1 MAELQ
6 IDSTEQKIKET
17 ARVLFLEKGLRGTT
31 IREVAEKAGVN
42 VALVNYYFRT
52 KNKLFIAIF
61 KEKFLTF
68 NEAGYHILTN
78 EEKPF
83 LERIDDFIDHYIQ
96 VTLEQPNLP
105 IFVLSE
111 LHFNDE
117 LKEVLASIK
126 FHTKNKYMGILQK
139 NIDREVAAGNMRA
152 VNYMILEISM
162 MSMMTFPFLT
172 RKMITRIEGFSEDAF
187 RAFVLNWKEHIKSM
201 IFTFLKPETS

>member
-96 VTLEQPNLP
+96 VTLDQPNLP

-126 FHTKNKYMGILQK
+126 SQTKNKYMGILQK
-139 NIDREVAAGNMRA
+139 HIDREVAAGNMRA
-152 VNYMILEISM
+152 VNYMNLEISM

-172 RKMITRIEGFSEDAF
+172 RKMITRIEGFSEEAF

-201 IFTFLKPETS
+201 IFTYLKPETS

>member
-126 FHTKNKYMGILQK
+126 SQTKNKYMGILQK
-139 NIDREVAAGNMRA
+139 HIDREVAAGNMRA
-152 VNYMILEISM
+152 VNYMNLEISM

>member
-6 IDSTEQKIKET
+6 LDSTEEKIKET
-17 ARVLFLEKGLRGTT
+17 ARILFLEKGLRGTT

-96 VTLEQPNLP
+96 VTLDQPNLP

-126 FHTKNKYMGILQK
+126 SQTKDKYMGILQK
-139 NIDREVAAGNMRA
+139 HIDQEVEAGNMRA
-152 VNYMILEISM
+152 VNYMNLEISM
-162 MSMMTFPFLT
+162 IALQWLLCHSACVF
-172 RKMITRIEGFSEDAF
+172 A
-187 RAFVLNWKEHIKSM
+187 
-201 IFTFLKPETS
+201 

>member
-1 MAELQ
+1 MAEIQL
-6 IDSTEQKIKET
+6 DSTEQKIKET

-61 KEKFLTF
+61 KEKFLKF
-68 NEAGYHILTN
+68 NEAGYHILIN
-78 EEKPF
+78 DEKPF
-83 LERIDDFIDHYIQ
+83 LQRIESFIDRYIEI
-96 VTLEQPNLP
+96 TLGEPNLP

-126 FHTKNKYMGILQK
+126 TETKGKYAGMIQQV
-139 NIDREVAAGNMRA
+139 IDQEAQAGNIRH
-152 VNYMILEISM
+152 VNYMKLEISM

-172 RKMITRIEGFSEDAF
+172 RKMITRVEGFTDKTF
-187 RAFVLNWKEHIKSM
+187 HAFVLNWKEHIKTM
-201 IFTFLKPETS
+201 ILAYLKPETP

>member
-1 MAELQ
+1 MSEIQL
-6 IDSTEQKIKET
+6 DSTEEKIKDT
-17 ARVLFLEKGLRGTT
+17 ARDLFLEKGLRGTT

-83 LERIDDFIDHYIQ
+83 LERIDDFIDHYIEL
-96 VTLEQPNLP
+96 TLEQPNLP
-105 IFVLSE
+105 IFILSE

-126 FHTKNKYMGILQK
+126 SQTKDKYIGILQK
-139 NIDREVAAGNMRA
+139 NIDEEVAKGKMRA
-152 VNYMILEISM
+152 VNYMKLEISM
-162 MSMMTFPFLT
+162 MAMMTFPFLT
-172 RKMITRIEGFSEDAF
+172 RKMITRVEGMSEETF
-187 RAFVLNWKEHIKSM
+187 KVFVLDWKEHIKSM
-201 IFTFLKPETS
+201 ILTFLKPEIP

>member
-68 NEAGYHILTN
+68 NEAGYHILAN

-96 VTLEQPNLP
+96 VTLDQPNLP

-126 FHTKNKYMGILQK
+126 SQTKNKYMGILQK
-139 NIDREVAAGNMRA
+139 HIDREVEAGNMRA
-152 VNYMILEISM
+152 VNYMNLEISM

-172 RKMITRIEGFSEDAF
+172 RKMITRIEGFSEEAF

>member
-17 ARVLFLEKGLRGTT
+17 ARVHFLEKGLRGTT

-83 LERIDDFIDHYIQ
+83 LERIDDFIDHYVQ

-126 FHTKNKYMGILQK
+126 SQT
-139 NIDREVAAGNMRA
+139 
-152 VNYMILEISM
+152 
-162 MSMMTFPFLT
+162 
-172 RKMITRIEGFSEDAF
+172 
-187 RAFVLNWKEHIKSM
+187 
-201 IFTFLKPETS
+201 

>member
-1 MAELQ
+1 MSEVQL
-6 IDSTEQKIKET
+6 DSTEEKIKDT
-17 ARVLFLEKGLRGTT
+17 ARELFLEKGLRGTT

-68 NEAGYHILTN
+68 NEAGYHIMTN

-83 LERIDDFIDHYIQ
+83 LERVEDFIDHYIEL
-96 VTLEQPNLP
+96 TLNQPNLP

-117 LKEVLASIK
+117 LKEVLANIK
-126 FHTKNKYMGILQK
+126 STTKNKYVGILQK
-139 NIDREVAAGNMRA
+139 NINQEVAAGRMRA
-152 VNYMILEISM
+152 INYMKLEVSM
-162 MSMMTFPFLT
+162 MAMMTFPFLT
-172 RKMITRIEGFSEDAF
+172 RKMITRVEGLSDKAF
-187 RAFVLNWKEHIKSM
+187 EAFVLDWKEHVKTM
-201 IFTFLKPETS
+201 ILTFLKPETP

>member
-96 VTLEQPNLP
+96 VTLDQPNLP

-126 FHTKNKYMGILQK
+126 SQTKNKYMGILQK
-139 NIDREVAAGNMRA
+139 HIDREVEAGNMRA
-152 VNYMILEISM
+152 VNYMNLEISM

-172 RKMITRIEGFSEDAF
+172 RKMITRIEGFSEEAF

>member
-1 MAELQ
+1 MSEIQL
-6 IDSTEQKIKET
+6 DSTEQKIKET

-78 EEKPF
+78 EAKPF
-83 LERIDDFIDHYIQ
+83 LERIEEFIDHYIE
-96 VTLEQPNLP
+96 VTLAQPNLP

-117 LKEVLASIK
+117 LKEVLANIK
-126 FHTKNKYMGILQK
+126 TETKGKYLGVLQK
-139 NIDREVAAGNMRA
+139 NIDQEVAAGNIRP
-152 VNYMILEISM
+152 VNFMNLEISM

-172 RKMITRIEGFSEDAF
+172 RKMITRIEGFSEEAF
-187 RAFVLNWKEHIKSM
+187 RAFVLNWKEHIKTM
-201 IFTFLKPETS
+201 IFTFLKPETP